1 MSIVTIVGNQG
12 FSMINFRGALI
23 EDLVKRGH
31 SVHALAP
38 QIDDETAT
46 TLRRLGANPVEIKLA
61 RTSTNPITDL
71 STLLHLYQ
79 TFLQIRPDV
88 TLAYAAKPAIYG
100 TLAAWLA
107 GVRARYSMIEG
118 LGYVFISRQGEGISK
133 RLLRG
138 LVVRLFG
145 LASSKA
151 NKVFFLNPDDVGEF
165 LSLGLVQPS
174 QALNIGGIGVDLE
187 IWKPAPPVQ
196 DPITFIFVG
205 RLLKDKGVFDYVAAA
220 RKIKSAHPAVRFLLV
235 GGVDENPESVSRADV
250 EGWVNEGLVEW
261 PGHVP
266 VAPWLQDSSVL
277 VMPSFYREGVPR
289 STQEAMAMARPVIT
303 TDSVGCRETV
313 VDGKNGYLVPPHDPA
328 AIALA
333 MERFIVEPGLIL
345 TLGAES
351 RRMAEERFDVRK
363 VNATIIKTMEL

>member
-1 MSIVTIVGNQG
+1 
-12 FSMINFRGALI
+12 MINFRGPLI
-23 EDLVKRGH
+23 EDLIKRGH
-31 SVHALAP
+31 TVYAVAP
-38 QIDDETAT
+38 QIDEETAA
-46 TLRRLGANPVEIKLA
+46 TLRRLGAKPVEIRLV
-61 RTSTNPITDL
+61 RTGTNPIKDL
-71 STLLHLYQ
+71 SSLWHMYRIFRRLK
-79 TFLQIRPDV
+79 PDL

-107 GVRARYSMIEG
+107 GVPARYFMIEG
-118 LGYVFISRQGEGISK
+118 LGYVFLSRQGEGVFK

-151 NKVFFLNPDDVGEF
+151 NKVFFLNPDDAREF
-165 LSLGLVQPS
+165 LSLGLVRPS

-187 IWKPAPPVQ
+187 IWNPAPPVQ

-205 RLLKDKGVFDYVAAA
+205 RLLKDKGVLDYVAAA

-266 VAPWLQDSSVL
+266 VASWLQDSSVL

-328 AIALA
+328 AIASA
-333 MERFIVEPGLIL
+333 MERFIVEPGLISI
-345 TLGAES
+345 LGTES

-363 VNATIIKTMEL
+363 VNASLIRSMGL